1 MFRNMMPWT
10 ERLPGLFKLE
20 REMPGLFER
29 MFAMEEW
36 PFGGEGFAPRTNV
49 AETPEKLEVT
59 VELPGMKP
67 EEFHVELHNRELWIT
82 GEKKEE
88 KEEKGKTYL
97 RVERRHGEFKRV
109 VALPENVNLEK
120 VVAEYKEGVLR
131 VAIPKTEPTKAKAVE
146 VVAA

>member
-1 MFRNMMPWT
+1 VS
-10 ERLPGLFKLE
+10 LE
-20 REMPGLFER
+20 REMPSLFER
-29 MFAMEEW
+29 MFGMEEW

-67 EEFHVELHNRELWIT
+67 EEFHVEVHNHELWVT

-88 KEEKGKTYL
+88 KEEKGKTFL
-97 RVERRHGEFKRV
+97 RVERRHGEFKRIIP
-109 VALPENVNLEK
+109 LPENVNVEK
-120 VVAEYKEGVLR
+120 VVAEYKEGILR
-131 VAIPKTEPTKAKAVE
+131 IAIPKTEEAKTKHIE